1 MSLQP
6 RYLDAFGR
14 LSFGPRVPYRSGRNI
29 RCLADCDRHLLNDR
43 IWIVRQLQKVRCL
56 RGEGLAD
63 RDGVLIRAT
72 PIRRGATAPIVG
84 LRIEVIDIG
93 KLAAGKEAIP
103 YVAHAAFPPCQC
115 EVRHLSRAI

>member
-1 MSLQP
+1 
-6 RYLDAFGR
+6 
-14 LSFGPRVPYRSGRNI
+14 
-29 RCLADCDRHLLNDR
+29 
-43 IWIVRQLQKVRCL
+43 VRCL

-72 PIRRGATAPIVG
+72 PIGRRAAAPMVG

-103 YVAHAAFPPCQC
+103 YVAHGAFDPAFFVTTGDGDGSRL
-115 EVRHLSRAI
+115 VR

>member
-56 RGEGLAD
+56 RGEGFAD
-63 RDGVLIRAT
+63 REGILIRAT

-93 KLAAGKEAIP
+93 KLAAGKEA
-103 YVAHAAFPPCQC
+103 
-115 EVRHLSRAI
+115 